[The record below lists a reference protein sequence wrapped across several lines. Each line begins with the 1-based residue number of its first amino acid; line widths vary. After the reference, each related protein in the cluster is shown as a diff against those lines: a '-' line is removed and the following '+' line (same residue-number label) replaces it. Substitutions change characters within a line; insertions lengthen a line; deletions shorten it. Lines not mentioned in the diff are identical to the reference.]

1 MGMLEIDELTYC
13 KTPLGKIDE
22 NFSITKINTNSV
34 TLNKKDIQQFSKNES
49 QFLISSCLCP
59 VKDLKLINLE
69 FYLLI
74 NSCQSFVMAYK
85 LKSYF
90 GILNI
95 QLIRVINM
103 KLYSDVL
110 NKQYFIWFCE
120 GSQRYNLMRCL
131 ILASQLFGHISAFL
145 TIN

>member
-1 MGMLEIDELTYC
+1 MLEIDEFTYC

-49 QFLISSCLCP
+49 QFLISSCLCQ

-85 LKSYF
+85 
-90 GILNI
+90 
-95 QLIRVINM
+95 
-103 KLYSDVL
+103 
-110 NKQYFIWFCE
+110 
-120 GSQRYNLMRCL
+120 
-131 ILASQLFGHISAFL
+131 
-145 TIN
+145 